1 MSIGKDFSKEKFL
14 SLKVADLPELCYVYV
29 ESTHEIAIVKKGEV
43 GYFPSVIDTSNMSKE
58 DCIAYVD
65 EQNELL
71 EVSPEEAEMMSLKSM
86 FGWVDGKI
94 EETVEQP
101 ESTNMSSAE
110 LAYEIGKQANLS
122 YEEVDELTHDINN
135 LRADEWYEDLKDKIS
150 DELMAEFK
158 KTFNVE
164 PLTESN
170 NSYTLGIKRPVKLEI
185 LDKED
190 LPEGY
195 QLTNDQELDALNQFE
210 KYLEK
215 TMLGDKEWLFVKGMQ
230 FELNYI
236 EIDDFLKA
244 SFNVN
249 TSKTETDAQEAL
261 ELFIDSIPE
270 NLRPVHVV
278 GIEDESEPCLVDLVI
293 LPKLE
298 ETLTED
304 LEDEEDEEEPE
315 ESYDDTDSAF
325 NELVQE
331 LVETNDLYKRVVE
344 EIIEDADGYSGA
356 TLRER
361 VLGRLQDIL
370 NGGLSNGS
378 VSSLIYYSDTC
389 AFFDDYEDEIYD
401 FIEYMV
407 DNSVEPL
414 DVIKAHCSTAEI
426 LTQTDTVKNWVVWM
440 VYEEIA
446 YIFDAKIY
454 DISEE

>member
-1 MSIGKDFSKEKFL
+1 VIIVSIGKDFSKEKFL

-101 ESTNMSSAE
+101 ESTIMSSAE

-122 YEEVDELTHDINN
+122 YEEVDELIHDINN

-158 KTFNVE
+158 KTFNE
-164 PLTESN
+164 DLLTEAKK
-170 NSYTLGIKRPVKLEI
+170 TLTIGVKRPIKLEI
-185 LDKED
+185 VDKED
-190 LPEGY
+190 LPAGY
-195 QLTNDQELDALNQFE
+195 KLTPEQELDALDQIQT
-210 KYLEK
+210 YLEK
-215 TMLGDKEWLFVKGMQ
+215 TMLGEPEWLFFNGMQ
-230 FELNYI
+230 FSLNYI
-236 EIDDFLKA
+236 ELDDHLKA
-244 SFNVN
+244 SFNVD
-249 TSKTETDAQEAL
+249 TSRTEDYARNAL
-261 ELFIDSIPE
+261 EEFIDTIPE
-270 NLRPVHVV
+270 NLRPTHVV
-278 GIEDESEPCLVDLVI
+278 GIEGESEPCLVDLVI

-304 LEDEEDEEEPE
+304 LEDEEEPE

-325 NELVQE
+325 NELVKE

-414 DVIKAHCSTAEI
+414 DVIKSHCSTAEI